1 MKGLHGL
8 IFADGRHAGLRE
20 LTEHRAAA
28 SVPFG
33 GRYRMIDFV
42 LSNMVN
48 AGVHDVGVILGGNYQ
63 SLLDH
68 LGSGKDW
75 DLSRKHGGLRLLPPF
90 NRRDDAPFRGR
101 MEALAGVM
109 SYLENIRQ
117 DHVVLADSNLIVNMP
132 LQKVYE
138 EHMASGADITVV
150 CTKKEFAN
158 MDESTFLDV
167 DENGFVTEA
176 WFDVK
181 KDGGLRDMNIYV
193 MSKELLLKLTAEC
206 RSKDLYS
213 FRHTVL
219 QGMKK
224 DLKIKAFVWDGYAA
238 RVRTL
243 SEYYQRSMELFDPAI
258 RRELFPKERP
268 IYTKEMNVSST
279 YIDPD
284 GKCVSSLVAD
294 GCTVEGSV
302 ENCIIFRGVS
312 VAKGASVKNCILMQ
326 GVSVG
331 KNARLECIVADKN
344 VKFTEGCTLIG
355 SEKYPMAV
363 GKNAEI

>member
-138 EHMASGADITVV
+138 DHMASGADITVV

-224 DLKIKAFVWDGYAA
+224 DLKIKAFAWDGYAA

-243 SEYYQRSMELFDPAI
+243 SEYYQRSMELFDPVI